1 MPTRCGR
8 RPQRVLLFEK
18 GRAELAPP
26 GQPGQP
32 ALTAAGT
39 IRAHRDKRGRSSG
52 HKPARGLPPR
62 FNRSIKHSMAI
73 QQLSEEQIHTWTRAQ
88 KDEWWFKNIYR
99 GDMAQLSLRS
109 GLTGFLL
116 GGVLAATSLY
126 IGAKTGIGIGVGLTS
141 VILAFAMFRMM
152 HAAGWA
158 SDYTV
163 LENNCTQSIAT
174 AAGYVVSPLFSSMAA
189 YMLVS
194 GKIIPWW
201 QLMIWIAVI
210 STLGVLV
217 AFPMKRRFINEDQLP
232 FPEGRACGVVLDS
245 LYTGEAGEGMYK
257 ARLLAKVAV
266 LTATYQAIV
275 SDGWMKLLQFKLLRM
290 DQWAGMKEP
299 WTFHERLD
307 QYYYQAAVKADL
319 WIPKILGTD
328 FRALGLR
335 FTLDAAMLGVGG
347 LMGIAVATSCLLG
360 AFINFVI
367 LAPIMIQAGDI
378 VQRVAPSGAIVPIS
392 RAEIVNQWSMWWGVA
407 MMVTGSLVS
416 LAAKPELFTAAFKSV
431 TGKKTKADAGTD
443 LLAHIEVPLW
453 VSYVGVPVFGLLGA
467 WITHEFFGVPLLLA
481 LVSLPLIF
489 VLTVICTNSMALTSW
504 TPTGSLSKI
513 TQFTMGAIDSSNP
526 ASNLLPAGMTSE
538 IASNAANL
546 LSDIKPGYMLGGKPR
561 HQVVGHLIGIIA
573 GVLACVPLFF
583 LLFLPPD
590 VNGVRSV
597 ATLVSEQ
604 FAMPAAIQ
612 WKGVAEIIAKGLK
625 GLPSSALIA
634 MGFAVVSAIILEVAR
649 IASKGRF
656 QISAVSVGLGVVLP
670 PESTL
675 AMWLGALIFWLLSK
689 RFKDARSAGYKRW
702 VEGCEPICAGLISG
716 AALMGIGNAIVN
728 VLIG

>member
-1 MPTRCGR
+1 
-8 RPQRVLLFEK
+8 
-18 GRAELAPP
+18 
-26 GQPGQP
+26 
-32 ALTAAGT
+32 
-39 IRAHRDKRGRSSG
+39 
-52 HKPARGLPPR
+52 
-62 FNRSIKHSMAI
+62 MAI

-88 KDEWWFKNIYR
+88 KDEWWFKNVYR
-99 GDMAQLSLRS
+99 GNMAQLSLRS

-266 LTATYQAIV
+266 LTATYQALV

-416 LAAKPELFTAAFKSV
+416 LAAKPELFTAAFKSM

-583 LLFLPPD
+583 LLFLSPD

-656 QISAVSVGLGVVLP
+656 QLSAVSVGLGVVLP

-675 AMWLGALIFWLLSK
+675 AMWLGALMFWLLSK